1 MKFRISREK
10 PIRWPNK
17 CVWCRNNPIM
27 RYPLVRKVEVEYP
40 VCRKHFFWSMGIKIG
55 YLVSY
60 VGIVLSLIL
69 INPLFIYLFLFS
81 TFLMSI
87 GFIILLLST
96 GMFFLSIVLDP
107 VRIRKVRKDFYTMI
121 IRNEEYAR
129 EFAMLNS
136 LNPKPGVFGDAGG
149 G

>member
-1 MKFRISREK
+1 
-10 PIRWPNK
+10 
-17 CVWCRNNPIM
+17 M

-81 TFLMSI
+81 TILISI

-96 GMFFLSIVLDP
+96 GMFLLSIVLDP

-136 LNPKPGVFGDAGG
+136 LNPI
-149 G
+149 

>member
-1 MKFRISREK
+1 MTFTIRREK
-10 PIRWPNK
+10 NISWPNK
-17 CVWCRNNPIM
+17 CVWCGNNPIM

-69 INPLFIYLFLFS
+69 INPLLMVFLPVVFMPVG
-81 TFLMSI
+81 FL
-87 GFIILLLST
+87 ILLLST
-96 GMFFLSIVLDP
+96 GVFLLSIVLDP
-107 VRIRKVRKDFYTMI
+107 VRIRKVRKDFCTMI

-129 EFAMLNS
+129 EFAILNS
-136 LNPKPGVFGDAGG
+136 LNPT
-149 G
+149 